1 MKLLARAENTLQAS
15 IWADTL
21 RAAGIRCELRNTAL
35 SGALG
40 EIPFLECAPQL
51 WIEHDHDES
60 RAQRD
65 SAAAAAADARTAL
78 AMRGMRRILG
88 AAIRQLLAM
97 RKGADRLSEC
107 LGEGQ

>member
-1 MKLLARAENTLQAS
+1 MKLLIRADNSLQAS

-51 WIEHDHDES
+51 
-60 RAQRD
+60 
-65 SAAAAAADARTAL
+65 
-78 AMRGMRRILG
+78 
-88 AAIRQLLAM
+88 
-97 RKGADRLSEC
+97 
-107 LGEGQ
+107 

>member
-35 SGALG
+35 SGAMG

-51 WIEHDHDES
+51 WLERGADES
-60 RAQRD
+60 RAKEILQQLRHPID
-65 SAAAAAADARTAL
+65 GPLWRCEGCGEHSEPQFGSCWQCGKSRAD
-78 AMRGMRRILG
+78 
-88 AAIRQLLAM
+88 
-97 RKGADRLSEC
+97 
-107 LGEGQ
+107 